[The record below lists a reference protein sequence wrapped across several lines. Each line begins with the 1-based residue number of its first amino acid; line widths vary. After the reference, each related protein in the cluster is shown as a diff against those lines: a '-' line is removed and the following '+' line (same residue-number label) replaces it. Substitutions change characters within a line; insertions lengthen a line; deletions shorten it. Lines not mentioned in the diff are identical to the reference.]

1 MNLKSKA
8 DPINVL
14 VIKQNA
20 GTSSS
25 VSISPQCQLAA
36 HNNST
41 LTSAYS
47 TGPSIL
53 EGEAVSHLYKHNISR
68 TNSGIAI
75 VSQSTETEVTS
86 AISGSIVSPAVAG
99 QDNIRISDL
108 HSINEMSED
117 DGKSLCN
124 NLINYAT

>member
-1 MNLKSKA
+1 MNLKSKN

-25 VSISPQCQLAA
+25 VSISPQCQLTA
-36 HNNST
+36 HNNNT

-53 EGEAVSHLYKHNISR
+53 EGEAVGHAHLYKHNMHR
-68 TNSGIAI
+68 TTNSGIAI

-86 AISGSIVSPAVAG
+86 AISGSIVSPTVAG
-99 QDNIRISDL
+99 QDNVRISDL

-117 DGKSLCN
+117 DGK
-124 NLINYAT
+124 

>member
-1 MNLKSKA
+1 MYVMNLKSKA

-20 GTSSS
+20 ETSSS
-25 VSISPQCQLAA
+25 VSIPSQCQFTA

-41 LTSAYS
+41 LTSAFS
-47 TGPSIL
+47 TGPNIL
-53 EGEAVSHLYKHNISR
+53 EGEAVGHLYKHNISR
-68 TNSGIAI
+68 TTNSGIAI

-99 QDNIRISDL
+99 QDSVKISDL
-108 HSINEMSED
+108 HSTNEMSED
-117 DGKSLCN
+117 DGKSLC
-124 NLINYAT
+124 Y

>member
-1 MNLKSKA
+1 MYVMNLKSKG

-20 GTSSS
+20 GTSGS
-25 VSISPQCQLAA
+25 VSIPPQCQFTA

-47 TGPSIL
+47 SGPSIL
-53 EGEAVSHLYKHNISR
+53 EGEAVSHLYKHNTSR
-68 TNSGIAI
+68 TNLGIAI

-86 AISGSIVSPAVAG
+86 AISGSIVSPAIAG
-99 QDNIRISDL
+99 QDNVRISDL
-108 HSINEMSED
+108 HSISEMSED
-117 DGKSLCN
+117 DGK
-124 NLINYAT
+124 LICY